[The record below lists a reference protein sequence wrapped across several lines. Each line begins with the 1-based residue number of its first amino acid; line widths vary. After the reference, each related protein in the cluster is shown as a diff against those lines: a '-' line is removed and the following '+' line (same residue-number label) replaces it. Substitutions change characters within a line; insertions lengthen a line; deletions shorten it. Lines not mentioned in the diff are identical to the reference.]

1 MPGMLSRP
9 AATLLFLVAIVASAG
24 PASAAGLESQWR
36 AACTRDAF
44 AHCPLQALA
53 ADRSGVRDCLVQRLA
68 TLSDAC
74 RTVINAARAD
84 GGPTSFAR
92 TSMRP

>member
-1 MPGMLSRP
+1 MPGLVSR
-9 AATLLFLVAIVASAG
+9 AGGVSLLLLAILASAG
-24 PASAAGLESQWR
+24 PAAAASLESEWR

-68 TLSDAC
+68 TLSEAC
-74 RTVINAARAD
+74 RSVINAARAD
-84 GGPTSFAR
+84 GGPTTFAR